1 MIIKTLLID
10 DEDSAREVLRN
21 MLSQPALQVQILAEV
36 ESVAE
41 AVAAIQKEKPDLIF
55 LDIEMPYQSGFE
67 LFNKI
72 NLQNTNVIF
81 TTAYSQYAIKA
92 IKYSALDYLL
102 KPISPLELKAA
113 IDKARKKNLANDA
126 NIASQLEILKSHLV
140 NDASPRLVVP
150 VANGLEIIQKNEIIY
165 LEGDRNYTWI
175 HSKNRDKILTTKTLG
190 EYESLL
196 TENHFFRIYQS
207 YLVNMNHAIK
217 YINGRGG
224 NLLMS
229 DGANLMVSREKKK
242 ELLARLV

>member
-1 MIIKTLLID
+1 MIKTLIID
-10 DEDSAREVLRN
+10 DEESAREVLRN
-21 MLSQPALQVQILAEV
+21 MLSQPELEV
-36 ESVAE
+36 NIIAE
-41 AVAAIQKEKPDLIF
+41 ADSVEAGVTAFQSMQPDLVF
-55 LDIEMPYQSGFE
+55 LDIEMPYQSGFD

-72 NLQNTNVIF
+72 NLDKTNVIF

-102 KPISPLELKAA
+102 KPISPNELTSAVL
-113 IDKARKKNLANDA
+113 KARKKIEEKNY
-126 NIASQLEILKSHLV
+126 NIGSQLEILKSHLI
-140 NDASPRLVVP
+140 DESSQRLVVP

-175 HSKNRDKILTTKTLG
+175 HSKNRDKILTTKTLR

-196 TENHFFRIYQS
+196 AENKFLRIYQS
-207 YLVNMNHAIK
+207 YIVNMNHAVK

-224 NLLMS
+224 SLLMS

-242 ELLARLV
+242 ELLDRLT